1 MREVASIHECW
12 SATTTSVRKP
22 SSKGIPDGSAMV
34 EERIVEG
41 SLVDRPLE
49 REGVK
54 IEMRRR
60 MRGTAE
66 TKRSRKR

>member
-1 MREVASIHECW
+1 M
-12 SATTTSVRKP
+12 RKP

-34 EERIVEG
+34 EDRIVGG
-41 SLVDRPLE
+41 SLVDRPLK

-60 MRGTAE
+60 MRGRAE
-66 TKRSRKR
+66 MKRSKKR